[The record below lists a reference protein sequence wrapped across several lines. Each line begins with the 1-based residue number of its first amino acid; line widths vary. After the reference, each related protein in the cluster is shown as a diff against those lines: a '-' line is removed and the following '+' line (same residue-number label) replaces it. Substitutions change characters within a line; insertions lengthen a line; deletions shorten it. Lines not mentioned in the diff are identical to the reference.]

1 MKASEF
7 KKLIREEV
15 RRVVKE
21 EDDNYGEG
29 FGYMKPF
36 TKDITAAISNLKA
49 INNKIEIQGPLSVYL
64 DLREHRMKIVQCYTV
79 LILEIR
85 IHLNLPNFSS

>member
-1 MKASEF
+1 MKTSEF

-15 RRVVKE
+15 RKVVKE

-36 TKDITAAISNLKA
+36 TKDITAAIGNLKA
-49 INNKIEIQGPLSVYL
+49 INNKIEIQGPLSEDIVDAL
-64 DLREHRMKIVQCYTV
+64 ESLEGLLVKISQAQ
-79 LILEIR
+79 
-85 IHLNLPNFSS
+85 

>member
-49 INNKIEIQGPLSVYL
+49 INNKIEIQGPLSEDIVDAL
-64 DLREHRMKIVQCYTV
+64 ESLESLLVKINQAQ
-79 LILEIR
+79 
-85 IHLNLPNFSS
+85 

>member
-15 RRVVKE
+15 RKVVKE

-36 TKDITAAISNLKA
+36 TKDITAAINNLKA
-49 INNKIEIQGPLSVYL
+49 INNKIEIQGPLSEDIVDAL
-64 DLREHRMKIVQCYTV
+64 ESLEGLLVKINQAQ
-79 LILEIR
+79 
-85 IHLNLPNFSS
+85 

>member
-15 RRVVKE
+15 RKVVKE

-49 INNKIEIQGPLSVYL
+49 INNKIEIQGPLSEDIVDAL
-64 DLREHRMKIVQCYTV
+64 ESLEGLLVKINQAQ
-79 LILEIR
+79 
-85 IHLNLPNFSS
+85 

>member
-15 RRVVKE
+15 RKVVKE

-36 TKDITAAISNLKA
+36 TKDITAAIGNLKA
-49 INNKIEIQGPLSVYL
+49 INNKIEIQGPLSEDIVDAL
-64 DLREHRMKIVQCYTV
+64 ESLEGLLAKINQAQ
-79 LILEIR
+79 
-85 IHLNLPNFSS
+85 